1 MSDTTIA
8 DRTRR
13 DAEVRSATSTSPIFD
28 FGDNRRTADQVVK
41 MLTSEPRRI
50 AKLAV
55 HGPVTVTADAGLSGA
70 LNASGFGS
78 FVEPLDSS
86 GNDDTVVSG
95 LTGLEETLIV
105 IAVFAL
111 VSGFAT
117 GYLMGKED
125 GLEEA
130 AGQPTDQS
138 EGDGDT
144 GTGPTEGGGGQDG
157 GDGEGP

>member
-1 MSDTTIA
+1 MSTTTIA
-8 DRTRR
+8 NRNRR
-13 DAEVRSATSTSPIFD
+13 DADVRSATSTSPIFK
-28 FGDNRRTADQVVK
+28 FGDTGLTAEQVIK
-41 MLTSEPRRI
+41 MLTNEPRRF
-50 AKLAV
+50 ARSAA
-55 HGPVTVTADAGLSGA
+55 HGPVTVTANPGLSEA

-78 FVEPLDSS
+78 FVVPLGSS
-86 GNDDTVVSG
+86 GDDEMVVSA

-130 AGQPTDQS
+130 AGQPSDQS